1 MDIIN
6 SIKFCRDKRKV
17 ASVYLDKEDTCHHLT
32 GYITACNDDEVLI
45 AHINTRGEYDGFVY
59 EYASNVYRVDYDGEY
74 EDKIGTL
81 YKLKHQSHPQFEPD
95 EENILFSLLKF
106 AENSKLLVSLEDEDN
121 SVTGFLK
128 SFSDTQIELET
139 VNEYGKYSGVTVI
152 DLEMVETISVDTD
165 YEQDV
170 KLLADNNTENGSGC

>member
-17 ASVYLDKEDTCHHLT
+17 ANVYLDKEDTCHHLT

-45 AHINTRGEYDGFVY
+45 AH
-59 EYASNVYRVDYDGEY
+59 NVYRVEYDGEY
-74 EDKIGTL
+74 ENKIGTL

-106 AENSKLLVSLEDEDN
+106 AENSKLLVSLEDEEN

-170 KLLADNNTENGSGC
+170 KLLADNNTEDGSGC